1 LNVGVSDDLD
11 SIAPRVQEIEKRGR
25 VGPSANALRTASLAG
40 NGREA
45 VRQTLEKKPDV
56 VVMDNAMP
64 ELNGI
69 EAARAIRQRGEHTRV
84 LMLSMHSTSAHV
96 HRALQAGANGY
107 VLKQSV
113 GRELVDA
120 IRSVHAG
127 RRYLSK
133 PLADDLLDRLV
144 SDVPE
149 DPLSRLSAR
158 ERQVLQMIA
167 EGNSVVD
174 IAGKLSLSRKT
185 VETYRERMM
194 EKLGLHD
201 VAGLI
206 KFAIQHGV
214 VSLD

>member
-1 LNVGVSDDLD
+1 MTIRILIADDHAVVAEGLRSLINAQQEMEVVG
-11 SIAPRVQEIEKRGR
+11 
-25 VGPSANALRTASLAG
+25 LAG

-45 VRQTLEKKPDV
+45 VSQALEKTPDV
-56 VVMDNAMP
+56 IVMDNAMP

-69 EAARAIRQRGEHTRV
+69 EAARVITERGEHTRV
-84 LMLSMHSTSAHV
+84 VILSMHSTSAHV
-96 HRALQAGANGY
+96 HRAFQAGASGY
-107 VLKQSV
+107 VPKASV
-113 GRELVDA
+113 GRELIDA
-120 IRSVHAG
+120 IRTVHAG

-133 PLADDLLDRLV
+133 PLADDLLDRLM

-167 EGNSVVD
+167 EGLSVVD
-174 IAGKLSLSRKT
+174 IAGMLSLSRKT

-194 EKLGLHD
+194 EKLGLRD

-206 KFAIQHGV
+206 RFAIQHGV

>member
-1 LNVGVSDDLD
+1 MTIRILIVDDHSVVAEGLRSLINMQDDLEV
-11 SIAPRVQEIEKRGR
+11 IG
-25 VGPSANALRTASLAG
+25 LAG

-69 EAARAIRQRGEHTRV
+69 EAARIIRERCTAVRV
-84 LMLSMHSTSAHV
+84 VMLSMHSTSVHV
-96 HRALQAGANGY
+96 HRALQAGVGGY
-107 VLKQSV
+107 VLKESV

-120 IRSVHAG
+120 IRTVHVG

-133 PLADDLLDRLV
+133 PLADDLLDRLM
-144 SDVPE
+144 SDIPE
-149 DPLSRLSAR
+149 DPLSRLSVR
-158 ERQVLQMIA
+158 ERQVLQLIA

-201 VAGLI
+201 FAGLI
-206 KFAIQHGV
+206 KFAIQHHV
-214 VSLD
+214 ISLD

>member
-1 LNVGVSDDLD
+1 MVAEGLRSLIEAQSDMEVVG
-11 SIAPRVQEIEKRGR
+11 
-25 VGPSANALRTASLAG
+25 LAG

-69 EAARAIRQRGEHTRV
+69 EATRAIRERGEHTRV
-84 LMLSMHSTSAHV
+84 VMLSMHSTSAQV

-120 IRSVHAG
+120 IRTVYAG
-127 RRYLSK
+127 GRYLSK
-133 PLADDLLDRLV
+133 PLTDDLLDRLI

-167 EGNSVVD
+167 EGHSVVD

-201 VAGLI
+201 VADLI

-214 VSLD
+214 ASLD